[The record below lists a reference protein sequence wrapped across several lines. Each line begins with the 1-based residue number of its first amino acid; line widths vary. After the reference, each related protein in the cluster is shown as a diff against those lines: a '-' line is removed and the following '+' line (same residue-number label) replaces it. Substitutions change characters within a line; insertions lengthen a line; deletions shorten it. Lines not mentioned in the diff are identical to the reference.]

1 MTNLKMKS
9 KQIYKIKFTKWVE
22 IHPLFSIL
30 YFMIMLVSDIFDLL
44 QKKYSA
50 EKTQVIGNSVVYRMD
65 LMMNFHI
72 DFSFKWSTCTI
83 ELFST
88 NSKYGSHT
96 TYFSSQYWINEDG
109 FDKKLED
116 TISEYIETAKNI
128 VEKEKLDKIKE
139 DLV

>member
-1 MTNLKMKS
+1 
-9 KQIYKIKFTKWVE
+9 
-22 IHPLFSIL
+22 
-30 YFMIMLVSDIFDLL
+30 MIMLVSDIFDLL
-44 QKKYSA
+44 QKKYGA
-50 EKTQVIGNSVVYRMD
+50 VETPVIGSSVVYRMD
-65 LMMNFHI
+65 LMLNFHI

-128 VEKEKLDKIKE
+128 IEKQKLDKIKE
-139 DLV
+139 DFV